1 VSDRKK
7 KQRLD
12 QKLADPYGSN
22 DPAVSWVELSFL
34 QTNKVEAGSLLLTY
48 FVGIDKRLSTDAWP
62 KAS

>member
-12 QKLADPYGSN
+12 QKLADPYGFH

-34 QTNKVEAGSLLLTY
+34 QTNKVEAG
-48 FVGIDKRLSTDAWP
+48 
-62 KAS
+62 